1 MTATL
6 QKTQVDLSGL
16 MRVLSEALYSTP
28 FVVIRELVQNCHDS
42 CTRRQLE
49 YSRVFEPMIEVR
61 TQAQTLIF
69 TDNGAGLTEAEI
81 HSYLA
86 TVGTGYTRKLRD
98 QARENNELAATSERS
113 VDESSDALIGYFGL
127 GARSRLASLPPKWRA
142 RVAN

>member
-42 CTRRQLE
+42 CTRRRLE
-49 YSRVFEPMIEVR
+49 YGHGFEPMIEVR

-69 TDNGAGLTEAEI
+69 TDNGAGLTEAI
-81 HSYLA
+81 LPLSA
-86 TVGTGYTRKLRD
+86 PVT
-98 QARENNELAATSERS
+98 RENCAIKPVKITNWQRHRS
-113 VDESSDALIGYFGL
+113 AQKT
-127 GARSRLASLPPKWRA
+127 SLPML
-142 RVAN
+142 